1 MFVKDLRSYFAP
13 ILDADD
19 GKGGGGGTD
28 DGKGAGGN
36 GDPNA
41 GGKKIEFT
49 PEQQAELERILG
61 ERLSRAEKAAA
72 KRAAEDY
79 AKAQGY
85 ENAAAMEAALKAHKE
100 AQEKQKTDAE
110 KALEAKA
117 AAEAKAKAAEE
128 RASKALIR
136 AAFMVEVAG
145 KTWVDGVT
153 VDDVYAMADLSK
165 VTVKDDGTVEG
176 VKEAAEALLK
186 AKPGLIK
193 AMGAG
198 GSTAGNPGRTDGAGS
213 TGGGGKGNIVDRILE
228 RQGLKKPEG
237 EKKSKFFS

>member
-1 MFVKDLRSYFAP
+1 MFIRNGSQSYFMP
-13 ILDADD
+13 MLDAA
-19 GKGGGGGTD
+19 GEGGAGGGT
-28 DGKGAGGN
+28 GNGAQGSTGGN
-36 GDPNA
+36 GDQGTA
-41 GGKKIEFT
+41 GKVTFT
-49 PEQQAELERILG
+49 PEQQAELDRILG

-72 KRAAEDY
+72 KKVAEDY
-79 AKAQGY
+79 AKAQGF

-100 AQEKQKTDAE
+100 AQDKQKTDAE

-128 RASKALIR
+128 RIKAALIK
-136 AAFMVEVAG
+136 AAFVAEAAD
-145 KTWVDGVT
+145 KNLVSIED
-153 VDDVYAMADLSK
+153 AFRLADLSK
-165 VTVKDDGTVEG
+165 VTVGDDDKVDGM
-176 VKEAAEALLK
+176 KEAVEALVK
-186 AKPGLIK
+186 DKPYLVK
-193 AMGAG
+193 QTGAG